1 MPTALRSSG
10 IRLLAGLL
18 GLSVCLAV
26 CLAAAPPAHAE
37 AENSAA
43 VDKVT
48 KANKRA
54 VDEYQN
60 LSFDEA
66 RKILKDALDFA
77 GENGLEAHP
86 VTARTYV
93 HLGVVLFAGFKQTDE
108 AIKLF
113 RKAIQIQ
120 PDIKLDKLLA
130 TPEIQDV
137 YDQAVKAEAAEKQ
150 KPPSSGEGIT
160 HEPIGKSP
168 QGAPIVVKA
177 TVDSSVGAKK
187 VILSFS
193 ADGAEDF
200 AEKEMKEDPPGSGNY
215 VAEIP
220 SSATQGGIID
230 YFIEAEDDDG
240 KVLVAKG
247 SSDHTLKIA
256 LTGVGGTP
264 VAGARKKKAPV
275 ETPPEEGGA
284 TWYIGLGLGSGFGW
298 TSGVGDVSGA
308 RISPAGFAPSTLG
321 QLAPEIGYFLD
332 KNFLLSLQ
340 LRLQFVS
347 GATDFPTTGPECGSD
362 MLCSPSTYALAGF
375 ARATFFLAE
384 GDFRPYVLGTAGG
397 GQIRHLATFGS
408 LTNCGQG
415 SGGKPGNQTCVD
427 TVAAGPIFVGA
438 GGGMLYNL
446 SPSFGLTLGANLL
459 LGFTTFTFH
468 VDLDAGV
475 AVMF

>member
-1 MPTALRSSG
+1 MPTALRFSG
-10 IRLLAGLL
+10 IRPLATLL
-18 GLSVCLAV
+18 GLPAWFLVCLAV
-26 CLAAAPPAHAE
+26 LLAGQPAARAD

-60 LSFDEA
+60 LNFDEA

-93 HLGVVLFAGFKQTDE
+93 HLGVVLLAGFKQTEE
-108 AIKLF
+108 AVKLF
-113 RKAIQIQ
+113 RKALQIQ

-130 TPEIQDV
+130 TPEIQEV
-137 YDQAVKAEAAEKQ
+137 YDQAVKEASEKP

-177 TVDSSVGAKK
+177 TVDSGVGAKK

-200 AEKEMKEDPPGSGNY
+200 AEKEMKEDPEGSGNY

-256 LTGVGGTP
+256 LTGVGGAP
-264 VAGARKKKAPV
+264 VAGARKKKAPA
-275 ETPPEEGGA
+275 EPPPEEGGA

-298 TSGVGDVSGA
+298 TSGVGDVSGKA
-308 RISPAGFAPSTLG
+308 ITPAGFAPSTLG
-321 QLAPEIGYFLD
+321 QVAPEVGYFLSPD
-332 KNFLLSLQ
+332 FLLSLQ
-340 LRLQFVS
+340 LRFQYVT
-347 GATDFPTTGPECGSD
+347 GPTDFPTTGTECGSD

-384 GDFRPYVLGTAGG
+384 GDFRPYVVGTVGG
-397 GQIRHLATFGS
+397 GQIRHVATYDS
-408 LTNCGQG
+408 MTNCG
-415 SGGKPGNQTCVD
+415 SGGHQTCVD

-438 GGGMLYNL
+438 GGGFLYKL
-446 SPSFGLTLGANLL
+446 APSFGLTLGTNLL

-468 VDLDAGV
+468 VDINAGV
-475 AVMF
+475 AMMF